1 MHACIIYSMY
11 TGIVICSIEI
21 SINNDREGHVF
32 GTMRIQLIST
42 ELVPLII
49 HKHKH
54 ELNIKEDEENV
65 KEQQCRVLIDE
76 M

>member
-1 MHACIIYSMY
+1 MY

-32 GTMRIQLIST
+32 DTMRIQLIST
-42 ELVPLII
+42 ELVPLIM

-54 ELNIKEDEENV
+54 ELKEDVENV